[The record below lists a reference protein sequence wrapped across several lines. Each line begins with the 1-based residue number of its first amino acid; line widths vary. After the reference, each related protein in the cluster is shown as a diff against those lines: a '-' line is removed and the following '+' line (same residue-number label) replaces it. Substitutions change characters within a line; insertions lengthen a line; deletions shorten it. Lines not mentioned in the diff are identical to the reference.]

1 MLARIGLAAATFAAL
16 AVLPALV
23 PTSAAASTVSY
34 QLTLTESA
42 PTMTFGGAT
51 PSFRA
56 YLTPPADDPPL
67 KFGAFY
73 LTVDSIDSTRYEGSI
88 SGTSPYMLYETG
100 INPPVVGQHTVVANY
115 QSPNHGLLTSAP
127 VTLTVLKTT
136 APIGCV
142 NYKVENTYVP
152 NTPFTIE
159 VVPGYTN
166 APAEVKNGTFT
177 LTFSGARTFTTAN
190 LTANSAGQIS
200 ASLPPAYG
208 IYQAKCGFSSSASYN
223 PTEAPMNVPT
233 VIVSARNAVGG
244 IAVYTNPTPVTHGPM
259 ITWEVVVSARSGLP
273 TPTGYVG
280 LTIDGA
286 YTKLVALG
294 AEGSVTFQAF
304 APAFRP
310 SASIRVDYMG
320 DPTYVDSFV
329 DLPMSTP
336 PIPGTGS
343 PSAGTGSATA
353 GTGSAT
359 AGIAQPNSTPSST
372 PTPVTTESP
381 TAPPVSMAMSSPS
394 HPASVALMTSTGQSK
409 SSGKSAFYLVG
420 ALALLTLIGL
430 GSGLAWRRRRRA

>member
-152 NTPFTIE
+152 NTPLTIE

-208 IYQAKCGFSSSASYN
+208 IY
-223 PTEAPMNVPT
+223 
-233 VIVSARNAVGG
+233 
-244 IAVYTNPTPVTHGPM
+244 
-259 ITWEVVVSARSGLP
+259 
-273 TPTGYVG
+273 
-280 LTIDGA
+280 
-286 YTKLVALG
+286 
-294 AEGSVTFQAF
+294 
-304 APAFRP
+304 P
-310 SASIRVDYMG
+310 SQMWLQRQCLIQ
-320 DPTYVDSFV
+320 PN
-329 DLPMSTP
+329 
-336 PIPGTGS
+336 
-343 PSAGTGSATA
+343 GSAHECA
-353 GTGSAT
+353 NRHREREERSWWHRR
-359 AGIAQPNSTPSST
+359 
-372 PTPVTTESP
+372 VHESDP
-381 TAPPVSMAMSSPS
+381 GHPRTDDHLGGGGLREVRFADS
-394 HPASVALMTSTGQSK
+394 HR
-409 SSGKSAFYLVG
+409 
-420 ALALLTLIGL
+420 I
-430 GSGLAWRRRRRA
+430 RRSHD